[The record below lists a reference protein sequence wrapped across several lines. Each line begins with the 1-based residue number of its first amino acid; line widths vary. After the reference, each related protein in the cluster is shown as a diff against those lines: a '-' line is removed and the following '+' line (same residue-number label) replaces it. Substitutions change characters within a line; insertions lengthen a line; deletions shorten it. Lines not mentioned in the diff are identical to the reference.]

1 VKPLAIE
8 RLGVFRIT
16 SRSDPLTYNA
26 LMATLDDVA
35 RFLGLSKRAVR
46 SRVNALGDML
56 DGHMSRG
63 TRNRLI
69 FKGEAVAIL
78 HRLEELRQREG
89 LPIDQAVV
97 RLRGEFIGDESTAG
111 VYVLIQP
118 EADLLQD
125 ALAEAYRER
134 DRWREYAR
142 SLQSV
147 LPPDLEWLLSVAPP
161 ECDDRRLN

>member
-134 DRWREYAR
+134 DRWREYAC